1 MEPTNSDVKQ
11 LSLAKMLDEMN
22 QEHSPSEDR
31 VHNWLCEQEDDEL
44 FQGIL
49 KDGYTIKASLE
60 YAKKKAREFSQNG
73 VACIDDQ
80 TVFSWIREYFLS
92 NSKLDNIR
100 QVPVEPVAKKKTK
113 PTKTATAKARQ
124 GIGSDDAK
132 PDRPKKAK
140 KGVVENQMSI
150 FDFLDEE

>member
-1 MEPTNSDVKQ
+1 MNELKEKA
-11 LSLAKMLDEMN
+11 LEKMLDEMN
-22 QEHSPSEDR
+22 KEHSPSEDR

-60 YAKKKAREFSQNG
+60 YAKKKAREFAQNG

-80 TVFSWIREYFLS
+80 TVFGWVREYFLS
-92 NSKLDNIR
+92 NSKLENIR
-100 QVPVEPVAKKKTK
+100 QVPVEPVSKKKTK
-113 PTKTATAKARQ
+113 PAKTATTTVRQ
-124 GIGSDDAK
+124 GTSSDDVKPNRAK
-132 PDRPKKAK
+132 KST

-150 FDFLDEE
+150 FDFLDEA